1 MCKAMILRNVLK
13 NIYYELI
20 SGDLNIDIKGIDYD
34 SRNKIDNYLFIAIRG
49 SNVDGH
55 IFIDEAISKGAKA
68 VIVDRAI
75 KLPDSDITIVKVN
88 NSYKALAKIASNFY
102 NNPIDKLNIFG
113 ITGTNGKTTV
123 SYILKSIYNIK
134 EEVSLIGTIKYI
146 IGNRTISAPNT
157 TPDALV
163 LNKLLN
169 ETVNEGIKNVIMEVS
184 SHSLALGRIDGFHFQ
199 TIAFTNLTLEHLDFH
214 KSMSEYFKVKSRLF
228 TDYNSQYKVVNIDD
242 KYGNRLYKSIKGKKY
257 SCSINEK
264 ADFYA
269 ENINISK
276 NGSYFD
282 LNLKKEKICIKSN
295 LIGKHNVL
303 NIVIAASIAYL
314 NGIPKVQI
322 AMGIKK
328 LISIEGRTEIIR
340 GENNIDAIIDYA
352 HTPDAL
358 TMLLKSV
365 KEVRMWKKIIL
376 VFGCGGDRD
385 REKRPKMGIIACKL
399 SDKVII
405 TNDNPRTEDSEHI
418 IREITQAMKCDY
430 IIVKER
436 AKAIKKAFE
445 IADNG
450 DVIIVAGKGHEDY
463 QIVGREKLPFSDR
476 KVILKAIK

>member
-1 MCKAMILRNVLK
+1 MILRNVLK

-20 SGDLNIDIKGIDYD
+20 SGDLNIDVKGIDYD
-34 SRNKIDNYLFIAIRG
+34 SRNIIDNYLFIAIRG
-49 SNVDGH
+49 NNVDGH
-55 IFIDEAISKGAKA
+55 IFIDKAISKGAKA
-68 VIVDRAI
+68 VIVDRI
-75 KLPDSDITIVKVN
+75 IELPDSNVAIVKVHD
-88 NSYKALAKIASNFY
+88 SYKTLAKIASNFY
-102 NNPIDKLNIFG
+102 NNPINKLNIFG
-113 ITGTNGKTTV
+113 ITGTNGKTTI
-123 SYILKSIYNIK
+123 SYILKSIYNMK
-134 EEVSLIGTIKYI
+134 EEVTLIGTIKYI

-169 ETVNEGIKNVIMEVS
+169 ETVNEGVKNVIMEVS

-199 TIAFTNLTLEHLDFH
+199 TIAFTNLTSEHLDFH
-214 KSMSEYFKVKSRLF
+214 KSMSEYFKAKSRLF

-242 KYGNRLYKSIKGKKY
+242 KYGNKLYKSIEGKKY
-257 SCSINEK
+257 SCSIREK
-264 ADFYA
+264 SDFYA
-269 ENINISK
+269 ENINIGK
-276 NGSYFD
+276 DGTCFD
-282 LNLKKEKICIKSN
+282 LNLKKEKIYIKSN

-314 NGIPKVQI
+314 NGIPKEQI
-322 AMGIKK
+322 AIGIKK

-340 GENNIDAIIDYA
+340 GKNNIDAIIDYA

-385 REKRPKMGIIACKL
+385 REKRPKMGNIACKF
-399 SDKVII
+399 SDSVII

-450 DVIIVAGKGHEDY
+450 DVIVVAGKGHEDY
-463 QIVGREKLPFSDR
+463 QIIGREKLPFSDR
-476 KVILKAIK
+476 KEILKVIK

>member
-1 MCKAMILRNVLK
+1 MILRNVLK

-49 SNVDGH
+49 TNVDGH

-88 NSYKALAKIASNFY
+88 NSYKILAKIASNFY

-113 ITGTNGKTTV
+113 ITGTNGKTTI
-123 SYILKSIYNIK
+123 SYILKYIYNIK
-134 EEVSLIGTIKYI
+134 EKVSLIGTIKYI

-169 ETVNEGIKNVIMEVS
+169 ETVNEGVKNVIMEVS

-199 TIAFTNLTLEHLDFH
+199 TIAFTNLTSEHLDFH
-214 KSMSEYFKVKSRLF
+214 KSMSEYFKAKSSLF
-228 TDYNSQYKVVNIDD
+228 IDYNSQYKVVNIDD
-242 KYGNRLYKSIKGKKY
+242 KYGNKLYKSIKGKKY
-257 SCSINEK
+257 SCSIRTK
-264 ADFYA
+264 SDFYA
-269 ENINISK
+269 ENINIGK
-276 NGSYFD
+276 DGTCFD
-282 LNLKKEKICIKSN
+282 LNLKKEKIYIKSN

-314 NGIPKVQI
+314 NGIPKEQI
-322 AMGIKK
+322 AMGVKK

-340 GENNIDAIIDYA
+340 GKNNIDAIIDYA

-476 KVILKAIK
+476 KVILKVIK

>member
-1 MCKAMILRNVLK
+1 MILRNVLK